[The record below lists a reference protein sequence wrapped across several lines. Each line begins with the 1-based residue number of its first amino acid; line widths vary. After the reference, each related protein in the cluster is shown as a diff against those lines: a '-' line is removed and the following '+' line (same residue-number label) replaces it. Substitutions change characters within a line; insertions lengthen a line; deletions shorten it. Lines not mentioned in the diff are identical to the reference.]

1 MFYQSVYNRV
11 SLAKF
16 SRKPS
21 FPKHFTGP
29 CTNPPADCTST
40 PITAEFVQYAWISYR
55 EAGLRFTEQNCRFS
69 ANRIFAK
76 KKRNQQN
83 NGCVRTKLPY
93 ADGSREIPRFATCFK
108 KPLLFLQIVSPQ
120 INRKNENKPRWKET
134 HLLHIT
140 LILMITEKKLLCL
153 KTEGNGS
160 WRPVNSLSR
169 LSTTPHMLFQSQTP
183 ADCRT
188 KIEFVNYAHLYAK
201 LSIYAY
207 QQRRSQPNQDHR

>member
-1 MFYQSVYNRV
+1 MFHLQSSAEN
-11 SLAKF
+11 
-16 SRKPS
+16 P
-21 FPKHFTGP
+21 HFQ
-29 CTNPPADCTST
+29 S
-40 PITAEFVQYAWISYR
+40 ISQ
-55 EAGLRFTEQNCRFS
+55 AS
-69 ANRIFAK
+69 
-76 KKRNQQN
+76 
-83 NGCVRTKLPY
+83 VRTRQPIVRVLPSQRNSYSMRGFRTEKPAFVSRSKIAASRRTVFSPKKEKLPY

-140 LILMITEKKLLCL
+140 LILMIAEKKLLCL

-169 LSTTPHMLFQSQTP
+169 LSTTPHMLFLSQTP
-183 ADCRT
+183 ADRGT